1 MRSYDSDLKQLILDC
16 VNQYY
21 KENNQLPTG
30 KDITELIDRPQTTV
44 YRYLK
49 KMSEDGEISYTA
61 YGGIRTDYIDKINT
75 DAVTVALVGEIAC
88 GTPIFAEQ
96 NIIEYVKLPVSLVG
110 QGEFFI
116 LLAKGESMIN
126 AGINDGDKVIIRRQ
140 NTAEEG
146 QIVVALLEE
155 DATLK
160 RFYKDKKNKKFRL
173 HPENENY
180 NDIFVDDLLIQGVA
194 VGVYKELM

>member
-1 MRSYDSDLKQLILDC
+1 MRLYDSALKQLILDC

-21 KENNQLPTG
+21 TENNQLPTG
-30 KDITELIDRPQTTV
+30 KDITERIDKPQTTV

-49 KMSEDGEISYTA
+49 KMSDDGVISYSA
-61 YGGIRTDYIDKINT
+61 YGGIRTKYIDKINT

-88 GTPIFAEQ
+88 GIPLFAEQ

-146 QIVVALLEE
+146 QIVVALMEE

-160 RFYKDKKNKKFRL
+160 RFYKDKKNKRFRL
-173 HPENENY
+173 HPENDNY
-180 NDIFVDDLLIQGVA
+180 EDIYVDDLQIQGVA
-194 VGVYKELM
+194 VGVYKELI